1 MNKINRSRNGEGL
14 LVSYPVDDLEQ
25 FGYRQELRRAL
36 RLRDLLAY
44 GLIFM
49 VPIAPMAIFGPVFA
63 VSGGMVVLAYAV
75 GMVALVFTA
84 YSYAQMVRA
93 FPLSGSVY
101 NYVGRGIGAPVGFL
115 AGWAIMLDYV
125 LVPSL
130 LYLVAAIA
138 MHATVPAVPVW
149 AWLVGF
155 VLVNTLVNARGIR
168 MTAAFTWIMLVGEL
182 VVLALFLG
190 IGLWAVATG
199 RGRWTLA
206 PLYDPDA
213 FTWSLVLAAA
223 SVAVLSFLGFDGISM
238 LAEESRDGARQV
250 GRAMA
255 GALLLAGLLF
265 IAQAWVAAMLTPDPQ
280 ALVASGD
287 PGGTAFYDAARIAG
301 GGWLAS
307 LCAVATAIAWGLPD
321 SMVAQVAISRLL
333 YAMARDRQL
342 PRFLARVSRRHNV
355 PTNAIGV
362 VAVLSVALGLG
373 MARRDDGVAVLAS
386 LINFGALTAFLAL
399 HASVV
404 VHYLVRRRSRNW
416 FAHLLMPT
424 VGAAILGFV
433 VGNAN
438 VAAQRLGLVW
448 IGLGVVVLAA
458 MYVTGR
464 RPSLSGLTPS
474 SRRARTHRFEQV

>member
-1 MNKINRSRNGEGL
+1 
-14 LVSYPVDDLEQ
+14 
-25 FGYRQELRRAL
+25 
-36 RLRDLLAY
+36 
-44 GLIFM
+44 
-49 VPIAPMAIFGPVFA
+49 
-63 VSGGMVVLAYAV
+63 
-75 GMVALVFTA
+75 
-84 YSYAQMVRA
+84 
-93 FPLSGSVY
+93 
-101 NYVGRGIGAPVGFL
+101 
-115 AGWAIMLDYV
+115 
-125 LVPSL
+125 
-130 LYLVAAIA
+130 
-138 MHATVPAVPVW
+138 
-149 AWLVGF
+149 
-155 VLVNTLVNARGIR
+155 
-168 MTAAFTWIMLVGEL
+168 
-182 VVLALFLG
+182 
-190 IGLWAVATG
+190 
-199 RGRWTLA
+199 
-206 PLYDPDA
+206 
-213 FTWSLVLAAA
+213 
-223 SVAVLSFLGFDGISM
+223 
-238 LAEESRDGARQV
+238 
-250 GRAMA
+250 MA

-362 VAVLSVALGLG
+362 VAVLSVALGLA
-373 MARRDDGVAVLAS
+373 MARRDDGVALLAS

-424 VGAAILGFV
+424 IGAAILGFV

-448 IGLGVVVLAA
+448 VGLGVVVLAG

-464 RPSLSGLTPS
+464 RPSLSGLEPS
-474 SRRARTHRFEQV
+474 SRRQRTHRLEQV